1 MQKKRMVIFG
11 GSGFVGQAIAK
22 RALANQYEVVSISRS
37 GRPDQTDA
45 WLNQIT
51 FVKSDVFDPTQWQD
65 VIQPGDCLVDAIG
78 ILTQKKAKH
87 ITYRRFHYDIVELI
101 IKTVKDID
109 NLSFIYIS
117 ASQGIPFHSGYLRE
131 KQRAEVFLK
140 HLPLQT
146 AIVRPSLLYGPG
158 RKYSTEMAKGIIQAK
173 KIPGMAYLFKS
184 FEPRPVEWV
193 GDQVI
198 LKLEALTKEK
208 DIH

>member
-1 MQKKRMVIFG
+1 MNKKRIVIFG

-22 RALANQYEVVSISRS
+22 RALANQYEVISISRS

-51 FVKSDVFDPTQWQD
+51 FVKGDVFDPTQWQD

-78 ILTQKKAKH
+78 ILTQKKAKQ
-87 ITYRRFHYDIVELI
+87 ITYQRFHYDIVELI
-101 IKTVKDID
+101 IKTVKDIE
-109 NLSFIYIS
+109 NLSFIYVS

-131 KQRAEVFLK
+131 KQRAEVFLE
-140 HLPLQT
+140 HIPLQT

-158 RKYSTEMAKGIIQAK
+158 RKYSTELAKAIIQAK
-173 KIPGMAYLFKS
+173 KIPGIAYLFKA

-193 GDQVI
+193 GDQVM
-198 LKLEALTKEK
+198 LTLEELTNKK